1 MDSGEESDFEGF
13 TAEQIQEAND
23 RLQRS
28 NIDNESD
35 IDIEPDLLSD
45 SESESGDDEDQDDI
59 DVDFVWSENLHD
71 IRSDPFTAQTGV
83 NHNLNDDARPLDY
96 FHLYLPP
103 HFFDTLAQE
112 TNRYA
117 QQKIAQK
124 ADPLWTD
131 TNAAEMKAF
140 FAINI
145 MMGIKQLPQIWC
157 YWSEDERYRCNWIS
171 STMSKTRFMK
181 LSQYIH
187 LRDTSNQPQT
197 GQPGYD
203 PLYKVRPLLD
213 MVEPLFMGPYKPAQN
228 LSLDEGMV
236 GFKGRLFFKQYMP
249 AKPTKWGIKIWQL
262 CESDSGY
269 CLLFDV
275 YTGKA
280 GNPQQRARVQGHGL
294 GYDVVW
300 RLSGPY
306 QGLNHHL
313 YYDRYFSS
321 VKLASDLL
329 DAKTYITSTIMANR
343 KELPQQVKKLKL
355 KNQGE
360 CKVYQK
366 NNLGVTVYKDKRQIT
381 MLSSGEKPTLP
392 QPGAKPDVILNYNKY
407 MGGVDKAD
415 QLRSYYPVGRAGHK
429 WWRYLMWYVVNV
441 SIVNA
446 WILWSKTPNH
456 IPAPTKDYDHLRFRA
471 DIADQLR
478 GGFTSR
484 KHRKGRRSALANIP
498 VAVES
503 IGQHKCVKIEGRKKV
518 CRQCSKR
525 QKKTPSGGQV
535 QTSYKCDLCDLPLCR
550 VGCFTQYHDENMV

>member
-228 LSLDEGMV
+228 LSLDEGM
-236 GFKGRLFFKQYMP
+236 
-249 AKPTKWGIKIWQL
+249 
-262 CESDSGY
+262 
-269 CLLFDV
+269 
-275 YTGKA
+275 
-280 GNPQQRARVQGHGL
+280 RVQ
-294 GYDVVW
+294 
-300 RLSGPY
+300 
-306 QGLNHHL
+306 
-313 YYDRYFSS
+313 
-321 VKLASDLL
+321 
-329 DAKTYITSTIMANR
+329 M
-343 KELPQQVKKLKL
+343 
-355 KNQGE
+355 
-360 CKVYQK
+360 
-366 NNLGVTVYKDKRQIT
+366 GVH
-381 MLSSGEKPTLP
+381 E
-392 QPGAKPDVILNYNKY
+392 
-407 MGGVDKAD
+407 
-415 QLRSYYPVGRAGHK
+415 
-429 WWRYLMWYVVNV
+429 
-441 SIVNA
+441 
-446 WILWSKTPNH
+446 
-456 IPAPTKDYDHLRFRA
+456 
-471 DIADQLR
+471 
-478 GGFTSR
+478 
-484 KHRKGRRSALANIP
+484 
-498 VAVES
+498 
-503 IGQHKCVKIEGRKKV
+503 
-518 CRQCSKR
+518 
-525 QKKTPSGGQV
+525 
-535 QTSYKCDLCDLPLCR
+535 
-550 VGCFTQYHDENMV
+550 YH